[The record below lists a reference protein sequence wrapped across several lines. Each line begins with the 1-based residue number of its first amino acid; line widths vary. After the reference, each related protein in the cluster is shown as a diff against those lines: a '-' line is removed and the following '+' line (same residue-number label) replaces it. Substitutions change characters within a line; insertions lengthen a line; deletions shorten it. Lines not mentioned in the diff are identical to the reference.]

1 MDCRF
6 ESQSKKITGF
16 ATLFLAL
23 LLVVSAGVWAADRL
37 ELDETAIK
45 GTRELPKVLYIVPW
59 KNARLDALS
68 GGAGSASFDTAWE
81 PLDRNVFRRQ
91 VKYYEILYGG
101 KAE

>member
-1 MDCRF
+1 MDCRT
-6 ESQSKKITGF
+6 EPQNKKITGF
-16 ATLFLAL
+16 SMFFLVLFLGM
-23 LLVVSAGVWAADRL
+23 SGGVWAADQL

-81 PLDRNVFRRQ
+81 SLDREVFQRQ
-91 VKYYEILYGG
+91 VVYYEILHGG
-101 KAE
+101 KAK